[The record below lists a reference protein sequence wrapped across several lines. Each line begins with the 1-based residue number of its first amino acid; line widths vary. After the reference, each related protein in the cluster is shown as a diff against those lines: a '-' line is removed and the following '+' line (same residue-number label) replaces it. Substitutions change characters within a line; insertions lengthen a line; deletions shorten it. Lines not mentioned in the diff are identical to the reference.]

1 MSTRKAEFINNLIG
15 TQSFKAERPTG
26 TLASELGLQET
37 EFSAM
42 ILVEAASHEKIH
54 EVRFAET
61 CICYHTYS
69 FILNFTYML
78 IYFKFAFAPALTDP
92 HGSRVPQAV
101 GGGVGAYHHPGGFA
115 FLPRGVY
122 HCYRQ
127 VEDPS
132 IWFKIFYVY

>member
-1 MSTRKAEFINNLIG
+1 MAEFTNNNRVVA
-15 TQSFKAERPTG
+15 QSFKAERPAG

-61 CICYHTYS
+61 CICAYS
-69 FILNFTYML
+69 FIFAY
-78 IYFKFAFAPALTDP
+78 YFKFAFAPALADP

-101 GGGVGAYHHPGGFA
+101 GGGVGAYHHAGGLA
-115 FLPRGVY
+115 FFPRGVY
-122 HCYRQ
+122 YCYR
-127 VEDPS
+127 
-132 IWFKIFYVY
+132 